1 MWHRARFSKSIFLL
15 YCIMILVIYFDEWYL
30 KEELKKTLVKRMI
43 KHDIQFVCVYYSDLE
58 NFLLTNKEKVDLI
71 FLSGSANRIL
81 RDGDKFPLIDVLMKK
96 KIRIV
101 GTCFGF
107 QLLAHKSGGKIE
119 EGRLVNGI
127 RQIEFVDD
135 KSPTD
140 KVHFNYHDR
149 IKELTNKWTVVS
161 RRADTITN
169 ATTNKWIGYLFHP
182 EKSDK
187 DFDKY
192 LLPIFK
198 GAI

>member
-15 YCIMILVIYFDEWYL
+15 YCIMILIIYFDEWYL
-30 KEELKKTLVKRMI
+30 KEQMKKNLVKRLT
-43 KHDIQFVCVYYSDLE
+43 KHGIQFVCVYYSDLE
-58 NFLLTNKEKVDLI
+58 TFILTNREKVDLI
-71 FLSGSANRIL
+71 FLCGSAKRIL
-81 RDGDKFPLIDVLMKK
+81 RDGDEFPLIDVLMKK

-127 RQIEFVDD
+127 RQIDVDGNRD
-135 KSPTD
+135 G
-140 KVHFNYHDR
+140 VYFNYSDR
-149 IKELTNKWTVVS
+149 IKELPKKWTVMS
-161 RRADTITN
+161 RSADTIN
-169 ATTNKWIGYLFHP
+169 IATTNKWIGYLFHP

-192 LLPIFK
+192 LLPVFK
-198 GAI
+198 GAV

>member
-1 MWHRARFSKSIFLL
+1 
-15 YCIMILVIYFDEWYL
+15 MILVIYFDEWYL

-107 QLLAHKSGGKIE
+107 QLLAHKSVGKIE

-127 RQIEFVDD
+127 RQIEFDDD

-198 GAI
+198 GAV

>member
-1 MWHRARFSKSIFLL
+1 MWHQARFSKSIFLL

-30 KEELKKTLVKRMI
+30 KEELKKNLVKRMTKHGI
-43 KHDIQFVCVYYSDLE
+43 KFVCVYYSDLE
-58 NFLLTNKEKVDLI
+58 TFLLTNKEKVDLI
-71 FLSGSANRIL
+71 FLCGSAKRIL
-81 RDGDKFPLIDVLMKK
+81 KDGDKFPLIDVLMKK

-127 RQIEFVDD
+127 RQIDVDGGKD
-135 KSPTD
+135 G
-140 KVHFNYHDR
+140 VYFNYSDR
-149 IKELTNKWTVVS
+149 IKELPKKWTVMS
-161 RRADTITN
+161 RSADTIN
-169 ATTNKWIGYLFHP
+169 IATTNKWIGYLFHP

-198 GAI
+198 GV

>member
-30 KEELKKTLVKRMI
+30 KEELKKNLIKRMTKHGI
-43 KHDIQFVCVYYSDLE
+43 KFVCVYYSDLE
-58 NFLLTNKEKVDLI
+58 TFLLTNKEKVDLI

-81 RDGDKFPLIDVLMKK
+81 RDGDKFPLIDFLMKK

-127 RQIEFVDD
+127 RQIDVDGGKD
-135 KSPTD
+135 G
-140 KVHFNYHDR
+140 VYFNYHDR

>member
-1 MWHRARFSKSIFLL
+1 
-15 YCIMILVIYFDEWYL
+15 MILVIYFDEWYL
-30 KEELKKTLVKRMI
+30 KEELKKNLIKRMTKHGI
-43 KHDIQFVCVYYSDLE
+43 KFVCVYYSDLE
-58 NFLLTNKEKVDLI
+58 TFLLTNKEKVDLI

-81 RDGDKFPLIDVLMKK
+81 RDGDKFPLIDFLMKK

-127 RQIEFVDD
+127 RQIDVDGGKD
-135 KSPTD
+135 G
-140 KVHFNYHDR
+140 VYFNYHDR